1 MAKSHAYDQLL
12 LKNKSGLHCQHSIPR
27 LLMTLRPVRLPVRSN
42 KGFICAASVVITQK
56 TQRDPTVCTSK
67 EPAPPPPVVTSP
79 VKSWGYI
86 AYGEHIM

>member
-1 MAKSHAYDQLL
+1 MAKSHTYSHLL

-27 LLMTLRPVRLPVRSN
+27 LLMTLRPVRLPVRAN
-42 KGFICAASVVITQK
+42 KDFICAASVVITLK
-56 TQRDPTVCTSK
+56 SERDPTVRTSK

-86 AYGEHIM
+86 TYGEQVT